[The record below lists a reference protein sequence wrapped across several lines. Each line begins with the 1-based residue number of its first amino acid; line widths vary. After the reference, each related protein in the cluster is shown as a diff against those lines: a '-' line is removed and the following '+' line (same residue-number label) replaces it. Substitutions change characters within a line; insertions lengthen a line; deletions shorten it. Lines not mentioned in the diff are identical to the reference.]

1 MGPGTSFAAKHRPGE
16 EQEDQTMFV
25 RGITLSLATML
36 AAAITA
42 ESALADHDRR
52 KPRRIIV
59 EEGYYPGP
67 PIIRDIPGLRIFF
80 GDYALSE
87 EEFDALYGTPPRR
100 ANRYDDKEL
109 QQKPKRKA
117 SEREKQKQKQQQKSK
132 TAAKQAEQKK
142 TASKADSGL
151 SCEKATS
158 VVSGYGFSSVTPSSC
173 SGKVYAFNATRDGKS
188 FAIKLD
194 PASGELTEVK
204 KLP

>member
-1 MGPGTSFAAKHRPGE
+1 MY
-16 EQEDQTMFV
+16 V
-25 RGITLSLATML
+25 RGITLSLAAML
-36 AAAITA
+36 AVAMTA

-52 KPRRIIV
+52 RPRRIII

-100 ANRYDDKEL
+100 AYRYDDEEL
-109 QQKPKRKA
+109 QQKPRRKA
-117 SEREKQKQKQQQKSK
+117 GDREKQKQKQQKSK
-132 TAAKQAEQKK
+132 TAAKPAKQAEPKK
-142 TASKADSGL
+142 TASKAASGL